1 MELLAL
7 LFKYLIGIFFAP
19 AHTLQ
24 LGKIL
29 SIWQSFLQLCVLVF
43 VGLELRANVLEG
55 KSPLFLQRVVL
66 LKASAHVPFILL
78 VVLRDLRFALLEDF
92 NLQTTLARPLLS

>member
-7 LFKYLIGIFFAP
+7 LLKYLVGVLFAP

-55 KSPLFLQRVVL
+55 
-66 LKASAHVPFILL
+66 
-78 VVLRDLRFALLEDF
+78 
-92 NLQTTLARPLLS
+92 